1 MDPQTTIQ
9 TDAIS
14 NQGCNVNFQDN
25 MAYHLK
31 GKDKHFL
38 VAYLLYLLLD
48 EPFVLREIL

>member
-14 NQGCNVNFQDN
+14 NQGCKGNFQDS

-31 GKDKHFL
+31 GKDIHFL
-38 VAYLLYLLLD
+38 VAYLLYFLLAC
-48 EPFVLREIL
+48 